1 MKKRIITA
9 IIAVIGVFPFFYWS
23 EPVEPTN
30 PLNYLF
36 PLLFSV
42 VAFVSVWEMLYCLKL
57 DKKYAISVPLYLLAL
72 AFPMLAR
79 VMRGHMQEYTQIAI
93 FAALALLLYLFA
105 FIVFQFGKIEISKVA
120 LLYMTSV
127 YIIAADSAAIILR
140 DMEGNGRYIFLI
152 PFLLSWSTDIFAYF
166 TGRLF
171 GKHKLIEAVSPK
183 KTVEGAIGGL
193 VCCAGVAVLYGF
205 VLNRLFGVEPNYL
218 VLALCGLGI
227 GVVSQIG
234 DLMMSAIK
242 REYGVKD
249 YGWILPG
256 HGGALDRFD
265 SSMAVSVLVLIVAT
279 YFPLFAV

>member
-36 PLLFSV
+36 PLLFSA
-42 VAFVSVWEMLYCLKL
+42 VAFVSMWEMLYCLKL

-72 AFPMLAR
+72 TFPMLAR
-79 VMRGHMQEYTQIAI
+79 VMRGRMQEYVLISV

-105 FIVFQFGKIEISKVA
+105 FIVFQFGKIQLSKVA

-171 GKHKLIEAVSPK
+171 GKHKLIESVSPK

-205 VLNRLFGVEPNYL
+205 VLNRLFGVAPNYL

-227 GVVSQIG
+227 GIVSQIG
-234 DLMMSAIK
+234 DLIMSAIK

-256 HGGALDRFD
+256 HGGVLDRFD

-279 YFPLFAV
+279 YFPLFVV